1 MQAMQHLLAT
11 WSYREAVQAV
21 VVHRDANEDVVMEA
35 VSAFPSVT
43 SVSFAGFSMQPYAKD
58 LLKVCQLSPVI
69 VCGGGVDAMMVCDA
83 VGSSW
88 CSRARARVCVFV
100 TAASRRLV
108 DASQP

>member
-43 SVSFAGFSMQPYAKD
+43 SVAFTGFSMQPYAKD
-58 LLKVCQLSPVI
+58 LLKVCPLSPV
-69 VCGGGVDAMMVCDA
+69 M
-83 VGSSW
+83 
-88 CSRARARVCVFV
+88 
-100 TAASRRLV
+100 
-108 DASQP
+108 P